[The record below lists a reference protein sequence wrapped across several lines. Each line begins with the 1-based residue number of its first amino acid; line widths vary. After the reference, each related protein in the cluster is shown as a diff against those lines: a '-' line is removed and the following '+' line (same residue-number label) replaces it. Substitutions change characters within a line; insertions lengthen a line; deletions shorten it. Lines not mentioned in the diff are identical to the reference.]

1 MCIFR
6 MSYAPGYPQPGYPG
20 AGAHQPHHSQ
30 SFPQPPHGSPA
41 PHGFPGAPPPQ
52 HAPQPQGASN
62 IPTTGQA
69 EGAQF
74 RIDHRDSNSMLY
86 VRLQPGAEIKAKPG
100 SMVAM
105 DATVR
110 IKGKLKFSVKKL
122 LTGGEV
128 RRTPERSAPSG
139 FGTDWCAPQMS
150 ESIFTGPGEVLLAPD
165 TWGDIVPI
173 HLDGQTNW
181 SVGRDAFLACTMG
194 VTRST
199 KSQGLGKAFCTFL
212 GRLAATGIP
221 EGALALTLTT
231 RCLQSPEKVS
241 SCITLTAAA

>member
-1 MCIFR
+1 MTGGAWRYITTVHPAIDYIRTPPPASIPLAHQVSPLPHLYPRLRLSVCIFR

-41 PHGFPGAPPPQ
+41 PHGYPGAPPPQ

-86 VRLQPGAEIKAKPG
+86 LRLQPGYEIKAKPG

-105 DATVR
+105 DASVQ
-110 IKGKLKFSVKKL
+110 IKGKLKFSFKKIF
-122 LTGGEV
+122 TGGEV
-128 RRTPERSAPSG
+128 
-139 FGTDWCAPQMS
+139 CAPP
-150 ESIFTGPGEVLLAPD
+150 FLRDCLLPMNRWRARHD
-165 TWGDIVPI
+165 V
-173 HLDGQTNW
+173 
-181 SVGRDAFLACTMG
+181 
-194 VTRST
+194 
-199 KSQGLGKAFCTFL
+199 
-212 GRLAATGIP
+212 
-221 EGALALTLTT
+221 
-231 RCLQSPEKVS
+231 
-241 SCITLTAAA
+241 